1 MSSSSV
7 LLERQQQQLLQQQQQ
22 QLYIHYLNNKAC
34 ALVTVGEYSE
44 ANQLFELAFIKH
56 SQTIVDDSSS
66 SVSYNPFTLQAE
78 ARNNNS
84 NNNNWTTNSDW
95 YGENYN
101 YNSDSVSDDTII
113 NSDNDDDDDDDDDSL
128 VTDDS
133 NKTSLNINST
143 NDCYQDD
150 IGCDQETTTTP
161 AAYLSTC
168 ISYAINIINSDDDD
182 DDDDD
187 SFVTT
192 DDSSKTSFNSNSINN
207 CYQDDN
213 DRDQETTTTT
223 TTPAAFLPSCI
234 SSAVISSPPVFV
246 VPLRRMTTSSQ
257 LRTLPYCGQFQH
269 HQQNN
274 RQQSSEY
281 HQVYSLPIVMSEYEW
296 DTSKHQEKYVVLM
309 FNIALCNH
317 LHGMDLLSLGME
329 LQEQVQVPGQGQQY
343 HQQLQQQQQQQQQQL
358 SSSLMYMAQQSFH
371 TARNYYRLA
380 LSENCNIDGSFND
393 NSVPIYVFDKF
404 TYPAIFNN
412 MSHVCKSLDGYGYNS
427 SNGEAYGY
435 DTLLLKSIYWL
446 RVVVADDSSNSNSVS
461 ISTSIPSSS
470 SSNEA
475 SNSSSLNSNSN
486 SSDSAS
492 TTGTTTATATASIPM
507 DHSSSTS
514 SSTPMM
520 PMAVTADDGL
530 IDDHPQ
536 QQRTNIGSSSS
547 HFYDDNDADIIDAF
561 MENVFY
567 LIGVSDNVVPAS
579 AA

>member
-1 MSSSSV
+1 M
-7 LLERQQQQLLQQQQQ
+7 

-34 ALVTVGEYSE
+34 TLVTIGEYSE

-78 ARNNNS
+78 ARNH

-113 NSDNDDDDDDDDDSL
+113 NSDNGDEDDDSL
-128 VTDDS
+128 VTDDDS
-133 NKTSLNINST
+133 NKTSLNINSI
-143 NDCYQDD
+143 NNCYQDD
-150 IGCDQETTTTP
+150 IECDQETTTTP
-161 AAYLSTC
+161 AAYLST
-168 ISYAINIINSDDDD
+168 
-182 DDDDD
+182 
-187 SFVTT
+187 
-192 DDSSKTSFNSNSINN
+192 INN
-207 CYQDDN
+207 CYQGDN

-223 TTPAAFLPSCI
+223 PVASLPSCI

-343 HQQLQQQQQQQQQQL
+343 HQQLQQQQQQQQL

-380 LSENCNIDGSFND
+380 LSENCNIDDGSIND

-461 ISTSIPSSS
+461 ISTRSSS

-475 SNSSSLNSNSN
+475 SNSSSMNSNSNSN

-492 TTGTTTATATASIPM
+492 TT
-507 DHSSSTS
+507 
-514 SSTPMM
+514 TPMM
-520 PMAVTADDGL
+520 PMAVTADGL

-536 QQRTNIGSSSS
+536 QQRNNTGSSSS
-547 HFYDDNDADIIDAF
+547 SSSSYFYDDNDADIIDAF

>member
-7 LLERQQQQLLQQQQQ
+7 LLERQQQQLLQQQ

-44 ANQLFELAFIKH
+44 ANQLFELAFRKH
-56 SQTIVDDSSS
+56 SQTIIDSSS

-78 ARNNNS
+78 AG
-84 NNNNWTTNSDW
+84 NNNNRTNYSDW

-101 YNSDSVSDDTII
+101 YNSDSDSGDTII
-113 NSDNDDDDDDDDDSL
+113 NSDDDDDDDSL
-128 VTDDS
+128 VTDGDS
-133 NKTSLNINST
+133 NKTSLNINSINT
-143 NDCYQDD
+143 CDQDD
-150 IGCDQETTTTP
+150 IDCDQETTTTP

-168 ISYAINIINSDDDD
+168 ISYAINIINSDDDDDD

-223 TTPAAFLPSCI
+223 TTTPAAFLPSCI
-234 SSAVISSPPVFV
+234 SSAVISSPPVSV

-329 LQEQVQVPGQGQQY
+329 LQEQVQVPRQGQQY
-343 HQQLQQQQQQQQQQL
+343 HQQLQQQQQQQQQL

-446 RVVVADDSSNSNSVS
+446 RVVVADDSSNSVS

-470 SSNEA
+470 SSNNE